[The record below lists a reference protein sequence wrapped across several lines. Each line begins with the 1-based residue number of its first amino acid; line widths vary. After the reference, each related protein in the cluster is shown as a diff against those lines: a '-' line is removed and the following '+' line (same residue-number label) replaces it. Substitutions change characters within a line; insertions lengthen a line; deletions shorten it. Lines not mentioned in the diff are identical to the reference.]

1 MKQTTNKII
10 AVVFFSLVATV
21 TPASTVAANSRSL
34 DIISEDDIVPI
45 NVRIACDVWGEKYN
59 ICPELLEA
67 IAYHESRFT
76 QYAKNETCVGVM
88 QVNTAAHGD
97 RMKKLEVSDI
107 YDIDCNVM
115 VAADYLAELFA
126 ENEDVS
132 VVLGLY
138 HGERNAKKRA
148 ENGNLSSYVRAILEK
163 SEELERLHGK

>member
-1 MKQTTNKII
+1 MNSKNKII
-10 AVVFFSLVATV
+10 AVVVLSFVFSAIPATEV
-21 TPASTVAANSRSL
+21 EANSRSL

-45 NVRIACDVWGEKYN
+45 DVRIACDVWGEKYN

-76 QYAKNETCVGVM
+76 QYAKNETCVGIM

-97 RMKKLEVSDI
+97 RLKKLEVSDI

-138 HGERNAKKRA
+138 HGEKNAKRRA
-148 ENGNLSSYVRAILEK
+148 ESGNLSSYVRAILEK